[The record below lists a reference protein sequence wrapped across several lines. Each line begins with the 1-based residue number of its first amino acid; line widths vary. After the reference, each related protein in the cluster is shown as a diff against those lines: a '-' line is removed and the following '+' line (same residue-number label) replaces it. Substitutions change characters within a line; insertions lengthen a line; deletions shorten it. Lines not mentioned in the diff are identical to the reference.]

1 MRELGVQVQVRK
13 KQEMDDLLRNDWS
26 YSPKS
31 SRTLFYGYQAN
42 QKWVI
47 KIKDEDKVYLSLIL
61 DLFNNEVI
69 SYTLSYSPNW
79 ALVEKMLKLAV
90 KRLDKTSGSILH
102 SD

>member
-13 KQEMDDLLRNDWS
+13 KQEMDDLSRNDWS

-61 DLFNNEVI
+61 DLFNNEIVL
-69 SYTLSYSPNW
+69 YTLSYTPNW
-79 ALVEKMLKLAV
+79 AQGEKMLKRAV
-90 KRLDKTSGSILH
+90 K
-102 SD
+102 